1 MLVCISGT
9 LPRVPNFSP
18 LIYSLDLTRFMVVHL
33 LRARQVIKYTKEVPH
48 IVTVDKTEKIPVPV
62 KRTLRKDIHHF
73 DVLEPKYGTLRSVR
87 FTTRDTLRFFMKFS
101 SDLYWG

>member
-9 LPRVPNFSP
+9 LPRVPNFSL

-73 DVLEPKYGTLRSVR
+73 DVLEPKYGTLRSDLDWVR
-87 FTTRDTLRFFMKFS
+87 FTTRDIFMKLFHEVF
-101 SDLYWG
+101 